1 MLLNI
6 ADLRYFVR
14 PTILLAGIL
23 GAWCLN
29 ARAVTTADAEAALAR
44 GDYASAVPIYESLV
58 TAGETDAM
66 VALAR
71 LYQTGTGV
79 QKNLPRAVELFT
91 TAAKRDNSEA
101 EFSLGNLYLMGEGVP
116 QDDDWAFTY
125 YRKAAEHGHPLA
137 QKNVTEFYRAAG
149 IAPAPVAVN
158 PPRDDSNSSSPPAV
172 PPPTDAS
179 APAVPTALSV
189 DEEQAIEAA
198 RARGFVVD
206 LDPNIA
212 PANSASEPSP
222 VTDPALE
229 TSAAAPAI
237 EPAAASLAEIRE
249 LLAVGK
255 TAQAQV
261 KLEPLANHNNAEA
274 QFLLSQVLETA
285 ALDATSADQALEW
298 LKLAAAAGFA
308 EAEFK
313 LAERYLSGRG
323 LVPDEAEA
331 ITWYRSAARH
341 GHAGAK
347 QKLEAFYRDAGIP
360 IDGGATPP
368 VPKAVP
374 SARRPKA

>member
-1 MLLNI
+1 M
-6 ADLRYFVR
+6 
-14 PTILLAGIL
+14 LAGIL

-29 ARAVTTADAEAALAR
+29 ARATTTADAEAALAR

-79 QKNLPRAVELFT
+79 EKNLPRAVELFT

-149 IAPAPVAVN
+149 IAAPVAVN
-158 PPRDDSNSSSPPAV
+158 PAPAPPSDDSNSSPSAV
-172 PPPTDAS
+172 PPQPEAS

-206 LDPNIA
+206 LDPNLA
-212 PANSASEPSP
+212 PADLASAPSP

-229 TSAAAPAI
+229 TSAAASAV
-237 EPAAASLAEIRE
+237 EPTADSLGEIRE

-255 TAQAQV
+255 TAQALA

-285 ALDATSADQALEW
+285 ALDATSNDQALEW

-323 LVPDEAEA
+323 LAPDEAEA

-347 QKLEAFYRDAGIP
+347 QKLEAIYRDAGIP
-360 IDGGATPP
+360 NDGGATPP

-374 SARRPKA
+374 IARRPKA

>member
-1 MLLNI
+1 M
-6 ADLRYFVR
+6 
-14 PTILLAGIL
+14 LAGIL

-29 ARAVTTADAEAALAR
+29 ARAATIADAEAALAR
-44 GDYASAVPIYESLV
+44 GDYASAVPIYESLA

-66 VALAR
+66 VTLAR

-149 IAPAPVAVN
+149 IAPVPVAVN
-158 PPRDDSNSSSPPAV
+158 PASAPPRDDSNSSSPWAV
-172 PPPTDAS
+172 PPPTDAG
-179 APAVPTALSV
+179 APAVPTTLSV
-189 DEEQAIEAA
+189 DEEHAIEAA
-198 RARGFVVD
+198 RARGFVVE

-212 PANSASEPSP
+212 PANPASEPSLFS
-222 VTDPALE
+222 DPALE
-229 TSAAAPAI
+229 TSAVAPAV
-237 EPAAASLAEIRE
+237 EPTADPLAEIRE

-285 ALDATSADQALEW
+285 AVDATSADQALEW

-323 LVPDEAEA
+323 LVADEAEA

-347 QKLEAFYRDAGIP
+347 QKLEALYRDAGIP
-360 IDGGATPP
+360 YDGDAASP
-368 VPKAVP
+368 VPKVVP